1 VVGSCNVFGLAL
13 LVLSATGGGSAV
25 RAEDPATLQSSVL
38 EKIAAGIE
46 QRVAD
51 LQASV
56 AAFAD
61 SFTARRIAA
70 QELCVGDGTGAQTCI
85 TKAQLDGLLRGAL
98 QTGQAPAAIE
108 PDQTEQTASA
118 DAAPLALVVAPPETL
133 PATEPSGAA
142 LAPAQ
147 PEESRGGQ
155 AAAAPPEVAALPE
168 APALDEAEAVPEA
181 ATAAKMQAVPEVG
194 AAGEVE
200 ELPETTA
207 IMPSAAQPATG
218 QPGAALS
225 EAAAPPEAAAAAAMQ
240 AVPEVA
246 ASEVEELPETTA
258 VIPSAAQPATGQPG
272 AALSEAAASPE
283 ALVPSQPSEP
293 ADNIIAANAKSQ
305 SVIMEERAEK
315 QEELAQRGS
324 TETNSAAEVKAAP
337 PEAAPVSQRAE

>member
-1 VVGSCNVFGLAL
+1 MRSRWNCLVVGSCNVFGLAL

-225 EAAAPPEAAAAAAMQ
+225 EAAA
-240 AVPEVA
+240 
-246 ASEVEELPETTA
+246 
-258 VIPSAAQPATGQPG
+258 
-272 AALSEAAASPE
+272 SPE

>member
-1 VVGSCNVFGLAL
+1 MRSRWNCLVVGSCNVFGLAL

-85 TKAQLDGLLRGAL
+85 TKDQLDGLLRGAL

-207 IMPSAAQPATG
+207 VMPSAAQPATG

-225 EAAAPPEAAAAAAMQ
+225 EAAAP
-240 AVPEVA
+240 
-246 ASEVEELPETTA
+246 
-258 VIPSAAQPATGQPG
+258 
-272 AALSEAAASPE
+272 PE

>member
-1 VVGSCNVFGLAL
+1 MRSRWNCLVVGSCNVFGLAL

-225 EAAAPPEAAAAAAMQ
+225 EAAAPPEA
-240 AVPEVA
+240 
-246 ASEVEELPETTA
+246 
-258 VIPSAAQPATGQPG
+258 
-272 AALSEAAASPE
+272 
-283 ALVPSQPSEP
+283 LVPSQPSEP